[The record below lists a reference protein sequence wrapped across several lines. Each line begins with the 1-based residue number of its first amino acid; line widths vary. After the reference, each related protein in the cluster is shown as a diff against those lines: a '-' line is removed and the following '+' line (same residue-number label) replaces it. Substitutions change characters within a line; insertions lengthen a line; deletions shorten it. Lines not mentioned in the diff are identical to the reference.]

1 MDNPLVQ
8 PDPGL
13 FIWTIVTFLLLVTLL
28 AKFAWRPLLQALD
41 ARREGILQSLE
52 GAKQAKRELDQ
63 LKEQSAE
70 IMRDAR
76 IEAEAIVSKS
86 WSDAEKLKEEMK
98 EKARTEADAILR
110 EARRQIQVETAQAL
124 KQIRNEVADLSV
136 TIASKLIQRN
146 FSKEDNDRLIEET
159 LRQIEAGRS

>member
-1 MDNPLVQ
+1 
-8 PDPGL
+8 L

-41 ARREGILQSLE
+41 ARREGILKSLE
-52 GAKQAKRELDQ
+52 GAKEAKRELDQ

-70 IMRDAR
+70 IMRGAR

-98 EKARTEADAILR
+98 EKARTEADAIIR